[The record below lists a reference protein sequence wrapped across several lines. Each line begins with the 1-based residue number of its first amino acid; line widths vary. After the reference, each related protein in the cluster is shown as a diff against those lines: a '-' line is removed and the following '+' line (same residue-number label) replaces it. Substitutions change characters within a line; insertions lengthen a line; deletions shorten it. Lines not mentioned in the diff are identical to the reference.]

1 MLARMSN
8 FTKGHC
14 NVILPGPA
22 GARCPCTTGRCA
34 FDFTGA
40 GDVES
45 LKCHACSHRMWD
57 HNDSLGADPD
67 LDLELDLERGIG
79 IGDPPP
85 YDEGERCPPSS
96 PLRRLGVCM
105 PLI

>member
-14 NVILPGPA
+14 NVFLPG

-45 LKCHACSHRMWD
+45 LKCHTCSHRMWD
-57 HNDSLGADPD
+57 HNDSLGADD
-67 LDLELDLERGIG
+67 DDLERGIGVGIG

-85 YDEGERCPPSS
+85 YDEGES
-96 PLRRLGVCM
+96 PTANTAVVTLVVV
-105 PLI
+105 

>member
-1 MLARMSN
+1 MPARMSN

-14 NVILPGPA
+14 NVFLPG

-45 LKCHACSHRMWD
+45 LKCHTCSHRMWD
-57 HNDSLGADPD
+57 HNDSLGADDDDLD
-67 LDLELDLERGIG
+67 LDLERGIGVGIGIG

-85 YDEGERCPPSS
+85 YDEGESPPADAAIVT
-96 PLRRLGVCM
+96 LVVV
-105 PLI
+105 